1 MNDWKHGT
9 LNGYS
14 NYRCRCTDCRE
25 AQRLYMQDYRA
36 RKREQRAVTK

>member
-1 MNDWKHGT
+1 MSAWKHGT

-14 NYRCRCTDCRE
+14 NYRCRCAECRD

-36 RKREQRAVTK
+36 RKRQQKETSK